1 MPMPS
6 YDERR
11 AALGEEAAWT
21 KREVALYLGVSER
34 TVDSLPIPRA
44 VVRGIGSGR
53 GSVRFVPDT
62 VRRWLVLQ
70 STPQLPPSV

>member
-6 YDERR
+6 YEERR

-44 VVRGIGSGR
+44 VVRGGIGR
-53 GSVRFVPDT
+53 GSARYVPDV
-62 VRRWLVLQ
+62 VRRWLTMQ